1 MRTALIVQIAFA
13 AGTLGAPSFARSS
26 DCNIPKVDGIG
37 LFNVADGQAL
47 QHSLATNNLSNSPGA
62 NFALK
67 ALNTQTFNSGTAKVC
82 VTNPF
87 VFSNTHVA
95 LSDVASAVNSLLQEC
110 GSAG

>member
-1 MRTALIVQIAFA
+1 MHTTKIVQIAFA
-13 AGTLGAPSFARSS
+13 AGALGTPLSGRSS
-26 DCNIPKVDGIG
+26 DCNLPEVDGIG
-37 LFNVADGQAL
+37 QFDVADGQAL
-47 QHSLATNNLSNSPGA
+47 QHNIATNNLGNSSGT

-67 ALNTQTFNSGTAKVC
+67 ALNTQTFSSGTAKVC
-82 VTNPF
+82 VSNPF